1 MGFFVQFTLAFFF
14 SFFEWDR
21 QGKTKR
27 PYFIHFRDNK
37 PTAEMEEVGV
47 SEESEG
53 DVEQEEEKSIKQ
65 MKAKID
71 SDVVNGRM
79 LTMAGLFD
87 INAAMRPEVG
97 IL

>member
-1 MGFFVQFTLAFFF
+1 MTL

-21 QGKTKR
+21 KGNTKR

-37 PTAEMEEVGV
+37 PTVEMAEVEAPKEEDEVG
-47 SEESEG
+47 ESDAARKEA
-53 DVEQEEEKSIKQ
+53 S
-65 MKAKID
+65 KIE

-87 INAAMRPEVG
+87 ICSTDRPEVSVE
-97 IL
+97 